1 MVLHENFNWILAYIY
16 PVDNIQKYLEFLL
29 YSICSRMFHSLIN
42 VIEQVHVSSQNTAV
56 KQWRL
61 YLWHMKGHFV
71 ILSHKTFQQ

>member
-1 MVLHENFNWILAYIY
+1 
-16 PVDNIQKYLEFLL
+16 
-29 YSICSRMFHSLIN
+29 MFHSLIN

-71 ILSHKTFQQ
+71 ILSHKTFLAMNLRKKKAL